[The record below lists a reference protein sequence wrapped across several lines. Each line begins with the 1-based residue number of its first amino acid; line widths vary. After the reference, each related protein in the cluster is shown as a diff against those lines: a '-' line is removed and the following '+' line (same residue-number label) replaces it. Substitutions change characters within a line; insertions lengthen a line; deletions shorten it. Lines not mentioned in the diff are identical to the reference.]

1 MAHEIGKG
9 QSIQARRR
17 AFELLSKTDAEGHEV
32 NNLKRERFLA
42 VLKNEYGYTNDKA
55 VDELERLLKQI
66 YTINKSLGIRRSRLK
81 YNQSHTE

>member
-9 QSIQARRR
+9 QSIQARRL
-17 AFELLSKTDAEGHEV
+17 AVELLRKTDAEGHEA

-55 VDELERLLKQI
+55 VDELERLLRQFHS
-66 YTINKSLGIRRSRLK
+66 TNKSLGIRRSRLK